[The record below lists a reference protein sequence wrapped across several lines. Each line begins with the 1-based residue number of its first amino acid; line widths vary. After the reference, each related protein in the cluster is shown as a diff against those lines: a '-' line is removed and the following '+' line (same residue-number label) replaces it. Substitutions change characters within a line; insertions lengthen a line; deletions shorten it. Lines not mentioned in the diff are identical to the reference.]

1 VGGAAILGNLKI
13 FWNGISRAGL
23 LGNFSDSFIF
33 CYPPPRGASPMKTKG
48 FSGLRTGAA
57 SGGGTTVSPTL
68 PAKYGVGPGKKNEN
82 KLNF

>member
-1 VGGAAILGNLKI
+1 
-13 FWNGISRAGL
+13 
-23 LGNFSDSFIF
+23 
-33 CYPPPRGASPMKTKG
+33 MKTKG